1 MVGKYDLQDAY
12 KSILEALSQAGT
24 YNDRKVK
31 CHFINSEKITP
42 ENVSQM
48 LEGMD
53 GYVICPGFGQRG
65 IEGKIIAA
73 QYCREHNRPT
83 FGICLGM
90 QMMVIEFA
98 RNVLG
103 LADANSA
110 EMDTKTDHNVID
122 LMEDQKNITNM
133 GGTMRL
139 GGYECTLREGSRV
152 REIYGKEIIRERHR
166 HRYEFNNDFRSQ
178 YEAAGMECVGTNPD
192 TDLVEIVE
200 IPTLT
205 WYVGTQFHPEYSST
219 VLKPHPLFLDFVK
232 AAIENKK

>member
-1 MVGKYDLQDAY
+1 
-12 KSILEALSQAGT
+12 
-24 YNDRKVK
+24 
-31 CHFINSEKITP
+31 
-42 ENVSQM
+42 
-48 LEGMD
+48 
-53 GYVICPGFGQRG
+53 
-65 IEGKIIAA
+65 
-73 QYCREHNRPT
+73 
-83 FGICLGM
+83 
-90 QMMVIEFA
+90 MMVIEFG

-103 LADANSA
+103 YSDANSV
-110 EMDTKTDHNVID
+110 EMDSKTAHNVID

-166 HRYEFNNDFRSQ
+166 HRYEFNNDYRAA
-178 YEAAGMECVGTNPD
+178 YEQAGMECVGTNPD